1 MDKKLF
7 ISHAT
12 ADANI
17 VEPFVRFLKDG
28 LGINGDDIFCTSMIG
43 TLKTGDDFIA
53 QIKESLQG
61 CKKVVFIITENY
73 LRSAFCLAELGAAWA
88 IEQNIYPIIVPP
100 VTFSDLSKTPLSTV
114 QAQDISSDCFTSI
127 LRDEMLKEGIA
138 CGSITTTQFT
148 SAVSEFNHSFSSTL
162 NKAPQPLVADAQGYA
177 IATVV
182 EYRKLAQNKRVSYHG
197 YKLKEKIVH
206 VGINEKNTS
215 HWLLHLAKNGL
226 FLTAND
232 KVKFRPNEITED
244 TDGLN
249 GDRLFFATDLWAVDI
264 KL

>member
-1 MDKKLF
+1 MDKKFF

-12 ADANI
+12 ADI
-17 VEPFVRFLKDG
+17 DIIMPFMRFLKDG
-28 LGINGDDIFCTSMIG
+28 LGINDNDIFCTSAKG
-43 TLKTGDDFIA
+43 TLKTGYEFIP

-73 LRSAFCLAELGAAWA
+73 LKSAFCLAELGAAWA

-100 VTFSDLSKTPLSTV
+100 VTFADLSRTPLSTV
-114 QAQDISSDCFTSI
+114 QAQDISSDGFTSI
-127 LRDEMLKEGIA
+127 LRDEMLKEGFA
-138 CGSITTTQFT
+138 CDSITTTQFT
-148 SAVSEFNHSFSSTL
+148 SAVSEFNRSFNTKLSKT
-162 NKAPQPLVADAQGYA
+162 PQPLVADAQGYA

-182 EYRKLAQNKRVSYHG
+182 EYRKLVQNQRVSYHG
-197 YKLKEKIVH
+197 YKLKEKIAPM
-206 VGINEKNTS
+206 GSNEKKIS

>member
-1 MDKKLF
+1 MDRKLF

-17 VEPFVRFLKDG
+17 VEPFIRFLKDG
-28 LGINGDDIFCTSMIG
+28 LGISGDDIFCTSMIG
-43 TLKTGDDFIA
+43 TLKTGNDFIT
-53 QIKESLQG
+53 QIKEGLQG

-100 VTFSDLSKTPLSTV
+100 VNFADLSRTPLPTI
-114 QAQDISSDCFTSI
+114 QTQDISSDSFTSI
-127 LRDEMLKEGIA
+127 LRDEMLREGIA
-138 CGSITTTQFT
+138 CGSISTTQLT
-148 SAVSEFNHSFSSTL
+148 SAVCEFNKCIDSVL
-162 NKAPQPLVADAQGYA
+162 KKAPQPLMADAQGYA
-177 IATVV
+177 VATVV
-182 EYRKLAQNKRVSYHG
+182 EYRKLVQNKRVTYHG
-197 YKLKEKIVH
+197 YRLKEKIAPI
-206 VGINEKNTS
+206 GSNEKNTS